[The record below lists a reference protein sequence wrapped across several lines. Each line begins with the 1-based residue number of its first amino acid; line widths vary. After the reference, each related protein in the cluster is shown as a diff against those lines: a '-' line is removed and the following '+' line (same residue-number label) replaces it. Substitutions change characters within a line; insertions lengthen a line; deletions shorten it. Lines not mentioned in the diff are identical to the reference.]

1 MMRCGY
7 SLLAGWLLLCS
18 EVRRIEAESPAPVS
32 PPANALAVAPPRSG
46 RSGGQ
51 DNKEERLREGMKI
64 TQIVGRFEATGEQVT
79 FIRGDGKES
88 LRALQNLALE
98 RIVQS
103 IQEERGRYQWVVS
116 GVITEFRG
124 ANYLLITRAVISGR
138 DQTSAAP

>member
-1 MMRCGY
+1 MMRSVLSVLFGM
-7 SLLAGWLLLCS
+7 LLVFGAVNCS
-18 EVRRIEAESPAPVS
+18 EAETPLSAAP
-32 PPANALAVAPPRSG
+32 PNAAFAAAPPRMSRPAADG
-46 RSGGQ
+46 
-51 DNKEERLREGMKI
+51 KEERLREGMKI
-64 TQIVGRFEATGEQVT
+64 TQIVGRFEAAGEQVT

-138 DQTSAAP
+138 DQSTANP

>member
-1 MMRCGY
+1 MSRSVFFVLLGL
-7 SLLAGWLLLCS
+7 SLASQAVNQTAAEQPSTSLAPS
-18 EVRRIEAESPAPVS
+18 A
-32 PPANALAVAPPRSG
+32 ALAAGPLRGPPSSPEG
-46 RSGGQ
+46 
-51 DNKEERLREGMKI
+51 KEERLREGMKI
-64 TQIVGRFEATGEQVT
+64 TQIVGRFEAAGEQVT

-138 DQTSAAP
+138 DQSSANP